1 MDMASLEQAI
11 LDRIDPQTAAVVRL
25 KVVEMVDSTNERLRI
40 AVAEGVAEP
49 GQVLIAGQQTAGR
62 GRLGRRWLS
71 PPGANLYLSLCWR
84 IDGEPAI
91 LEGLSLAVGCAVAEC
106 LASDLGVSIQ
116 LKWPNDLYLGNAK
129 CGGVLI
135 ELATDPA
142 GDWWVVIGLGLNVA
156 MPAENAA
163 GIVTPWTDLA
173 SHASTPPEHTQVAG
187 LVITALAHLL
197 LEWPNRGFAAWQDRW
212 MARDLLH
219 GERIRIQQAT
229 QSLHGRAA
237 GIDAHGA
244 LCLETDEGTLKVQ
257 AGDATIIRGSVA

>member
-1 MDMASLEQAI
+1 MDMASVEQAI
-11 LDRIDPQTAAVVRL
+11 LGRIDPQTAAVVRL
-25 KVVEMVDSTNERLRI
+25 KVLETVDSTNERLRI
-40 AVAEGVAEP
+40 AVAEGVAEH

-62 GRLGRRWLS
+62 GRLGRQWLS
-71 PPGANLYLSLCWR
+71 PPGTNLYLSLCWR
-84 IDGEPAI
+84 IDGEPAT

-173 SHASTPPEHTQVAG
+173 SHASNPPAHTQVAG
-187 LVITALAHLL
+187 LVITALPGRTDG
-197 LEWPNRGFAAWQDRW
+197 WPGTCCMVSAYGSSRQPSHF
-212 MARDLLH
+212 M
-219 GERIRIQQAT
+219 
-229 QSLHGRAA
+229 
-237 GIDAHGA
+237 GA
-244 LCLETDEGTLKVQ
+244 LRALMPMAPSVWKQTRGPLKYRRVTRRSYGG
-257 AGDATIIRGSVA
+257 AWRDGSIGRYRQ